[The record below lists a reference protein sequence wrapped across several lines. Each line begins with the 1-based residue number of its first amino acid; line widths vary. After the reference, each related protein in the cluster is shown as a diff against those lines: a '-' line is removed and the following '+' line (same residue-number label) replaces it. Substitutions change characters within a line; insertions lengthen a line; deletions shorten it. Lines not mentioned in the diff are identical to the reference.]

1 MHSSMV
7 QAMSFFSFCPR
18 HDYLVKAYSAI
29 GTGQT
34 VLLTAVAS
42 LESHLGAVVVR
53 VGVSQRRRFV
63 IPENKMS
70 HMPRQ
75 GCFYR
80 TGVALYAL

>member
-18 HDYLVKAYSAI
+18 HDYLVKAYSAT

-42 LESHLGAVVVR
+42 LETHLRAVVVR

-63 IPENKMS
+63 IAENKMS
-70 HMPRQ
+70 HMAKA
-75 GCFYR
+75 GMF
-80 TGVALYAL
+80 L

>member
-18 HDYLVKAYSAI
+18 HDYLVKAYSAT

-34 VLLTAVAS
+34 VLLSAVAS
-42 LESHLGAVVVR
+42 LETHLGAVVVR

-63 IPENKMS
+63 IAENKMS
-70 HMPRQ
+70 HMAKA
-75 GCFYR
+75 GMF
-80 TGVALYAL
+80 L